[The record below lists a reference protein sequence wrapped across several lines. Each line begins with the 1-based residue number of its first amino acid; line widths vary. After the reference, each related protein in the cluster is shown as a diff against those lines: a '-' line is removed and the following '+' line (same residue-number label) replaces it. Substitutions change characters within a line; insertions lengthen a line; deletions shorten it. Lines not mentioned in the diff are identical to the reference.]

1 MQDNRH
7 ISQKQDILN
16 IRETVERCKLRGIPL
31 SEYTLRRA
39 LKSGALP
46 CRIVGRTYLISWA
59 NVERWLS
66 CEDGADNAAIA
77 RKDAYYR

>member
-16 IRETVERCKLRGIPL
+16 IRETVERCKLRGISL

-39 LKSGALP
+39 IKSGALP

-66 CEDGADNAAIA
+66 CEDGADNEAIV
-77 RKDAYYR
+77 RKGCDFR

>member
-46 CRIVGRTYLISWA
+46 CRMVGRTYLISWA

-66 CEDGADNAAIA
+66 CEDGADNGAAV
-77 RKDAYYR
+77 RKGTECR